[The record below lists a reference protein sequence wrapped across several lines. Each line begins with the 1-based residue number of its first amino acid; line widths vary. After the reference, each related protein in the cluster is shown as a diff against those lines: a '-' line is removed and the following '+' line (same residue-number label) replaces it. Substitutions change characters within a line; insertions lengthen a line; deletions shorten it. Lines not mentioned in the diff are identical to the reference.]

1 MNERRTVLFS
11 VLSRKERKGIAAAL
25 FVPGAGNVR
34 ARTSGRY
41 AKFCPR
47 FFVAPSPSLR
57 WSAAHR
63 ETSRAM
69 TLTTGLFL
77 RASYFVPLV
86 HTTPLDAHSLRFIP
100 LSSSHACTHTLIYTF
115 SLFLFLAL
123 SLSLPENPT
132 YELITAPNRS
142 SAAAGLKYP
151 LAKGWRAGEWIPA
164 TNLQRSVAGGEIRR
178 DWPRE
183 LITRPICA
191 KSRRVIARRGLLL
204 ALGAL

>member
-1 MNERRTVLFS
+1 MNEREPFCSRYS
-11 VLSRKERKGIAAAL
+11 RRKERKGIAAAL
-25 FVPGAGNVR
+25 FVRRGGKR
-34 ARTSGRY
+34 SRSHFRQIREIL
-41 AKFCPR
+41 PR

-86 HTTPLDAHSLRFIP
+86 HTTPLDAHSFRFIP
-100 LSSSHACTHTLIYTF
+100 LSSSRACTHTLVYTF

-151 LAKGWRAGEWIPA
+151 LAKGWREGEWIPA